1 MTDRH
6 WLSGFIRPTAYCSIL
21 WFLLIT
27 RSGLGMDC
35 NWRDLT
41 AKDTF
46 DLYLADKI
54 VGTLVH
60 IVDHDELSATM
71 LVSTDMSVSMGAVA
85 GNALEVKEQRRF
97 NFLGAMVSAY
107 QEVSGASGVNSWAV
121 KKTGDRWDYIVIVGG
136 KKTSRKAGNIADNLS
151 SSCRLSYGIKART
164 IKPGET
170 WYDTAF
176 EMVSAQNVVTSVHC
190 IGVDT
195 VRHIWTFE
203 NVDNLTNRTEKQEID
218 GSGRVIEESVARVYL
233 AKNRDRRLAAL
244 AAPPENHGPAALQP
258 DKAKDLSELF
268 PVPSDRQK
276 TPEEQIALSGIDS
289 AFAIDSTVAQWY
301 SRKGN
306 LWVLSAAPAKCISVG
321 KTSREREFHDWLL
334 PTITMQSDDPKI
346 KELSNTLRGGL
357 KDPCALVEKFTA
369 YVFTRLKKRNTATFS
384 NALETLK
391 AGFGDCGEHAVLLGA
406 LLRAAGIPARV
417 VLGLVYVE
425 QKKAYMYHAWVM
437 ARAGDWVF
445 ADAALGA
452 FPAYGNY
459 VPLIIDD
466 TGGGILRMFRLVG
479 RINIEYVTRA
489 GK

>member
-1 MTDRH
+1 MKK
-6 WLSGFIRPTAYCSIL
+6 
-21 WFLLIT
+21 
-27 RSGLGMDC
+27 LGDQ
-35 NWRDLT
+35 W
-41 AKDTF
+41 
-46 DLYLADKI
+46 
-54 VGTLVH
+54 
-60 IVDHDELSATM
+60 E
-71 LVSTDMSVSMGAVA
+71 
-85 GNALEVKEQRRF
+85 
-97 NFLGAMVSAY
+97 
-107 QEVSGASGVNSWAV
+107 
-121 KKTGDRWDYIVIVGG
+121 YIVIVGG
-136 KKTSRKAGNIADNLS
+136 KRTSRKTGDIADNLS
-151 SSCRLSYGIKART
+151 SSCRLSQGIKART

-176 EMVSAQNVVTSVHC
+176 EMVSAQNVVTRVRC
-190 IGVDT
+190 VGVDT

-233 AKNRDRRLAAL
+233 AKNRDKRLARMS
-244 AAPPENHGPAALQP
+244 APLESHGPAALQP

-268 PVPSDRQK
+268 SVPSDRPK
-276 TPEEQIALSGIDS
+276 APDEQLALSAIDS
-289 AFAIDSTVAQWY
+289 VFAMDSTVAQWY
-301 SRKGN
+301 SRKGK
-306 LWVLSAAPAKCISVG
+306 LWVLNGLPVKCVPAVNARKG
-321 KTSREREFHDWLL
+321 EFHEWLQ
-334 PTITMQSDDPKI
+334 PTVTMQSDDPKI

-369 YVFTRLKKRNTATFS
+369 YVFTMLKKRNTATFS

-417 VLGLVYVE
+417 VLGLVYVGP
-425 QKKAYMYHAWVM
+425 KKAYMYHAWVM
-437 ARAGDWVF
+437 ALAGDWVF

-466 TGGGILRMFRLVG
+466 TGGGILRVFRLVG
-479 RINIEYVTRA
+479 RINIEYITLS

>member
-35 NWRDLT
+35 NWRDVA

-60 IVDHDELSATM
+60 IVDHDELSATT

-85 GNALEVKEQRRF
+85 GNSLEVKEQRRF
-97 NFLGAMVSAY
+97 NFLGTMVSAY

-121 KKTGDRWDYIVIVGG
+121 KKLGDQWEYIVIVGG
-136 KKTSRKAGNIADNLS
+136 KRTSRKTGDIADNLS
-151 SSCRLSYGIKART
+151 SSCRLSQGIKART

-176 EMVSAQNVVTSVHC
+176 EMVSAQNVVTRVRC
-190 IGVDT
+190 VGVDT

-233 AKNRDRRLAAL
+233 AKNRDKRLARMS
-244 AAPPENHGPAALQP
+244 APLESHGPAALQP

-268 PVPSDRQK
+268 SVPSDRPK
-276 TPEEQIALSGIDS
+276 APDEQLALSAIDS
-289 AFAIDSTVAQWY
+289 VFAMDSTVAQWY
-301 SRKGN
+301 SRKGK
-306 LWVLSAAPAKCISVG
+306 LWVLNGLPVKCVPAVNARKG
-321 KTSREREFHDWLL
+321 EFHEWLQ
-334 PTITMQSDDPKI
+334 PTVTMQSDDPKI

-369 YVFTRLKKRNTATFS
+369 YVFTMLKKRNTATFS

-417 VLGLVYVE
+417 VLGLVYVGP
-425 QKKAYMYHAWVM
+425 KKAYMYHAWVM
-437 ARAGDWVF
+437 ALAGEWGF

-452 FPAYGNY
+452 VPAYGNY

-466 TGGGILRMFRLVG
+466 TGGGILRVFRLVG
-479 RINIEYVTRA
+479 RINIEYITLS